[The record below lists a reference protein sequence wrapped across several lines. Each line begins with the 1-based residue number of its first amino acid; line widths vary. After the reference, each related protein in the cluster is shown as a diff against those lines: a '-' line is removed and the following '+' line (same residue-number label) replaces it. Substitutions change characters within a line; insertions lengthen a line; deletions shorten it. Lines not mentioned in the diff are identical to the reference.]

1 MTRSKSFYELLDVD
15 PESDVMQIKRAY
27 RKKAEKYHPDKYIDA
42 EPAKCEYALK
52 RMKSLNEAK
61 DILLDSE
68 KRQLYDSLLHE
79 QSFDYSKDSWLQFNA
94 VSEVC
99 RLSRLCEE
107 MERKGYDAKLPKRL
121 LKQAKMAM
129 KDEDLQYAH
138 EKVEE
143 AIEFIEENH
152 PALIRRQLKLE
163 VEAQKEIDR
172 DLPSFDYFRQKIGQ
186 GSKAMEDAEA
196 KARAQGPTATQEP
209 ALAQGSG
216 QGPGGMKK
224 AKPDECPKCFNGVAP
239 DQDYCYYCGYRF
251 D

>member
-1 MTRSKSFYELLDVD
+1 LTRNKSFYDLLGID
-15 PESDVMQIKRAY
+15 PESEDKEIKRAY
-27 RKKAEKYHPDKYIDA
+27 RKKAEKYHPDRYLGAD
-42 EPAKCEYALK
+42 PAKREYALK
-52 RMKSLNEAK
+52 QMKELNEAK

-79 QSFDYSKDSWLQFNA
+79 QSFDYGQDSWLQFNA

-107 MERKGYDAKLPKRL
+107 MDRKGYDAKLPKRL
-121 LKQAKMAM
+121 LKQSKMAM

-143 AIEFIEENH
+143 AMEFIEENY
-152 PALIRRQLKLE
+152 PALIKRQRRLE
-163 VEAQKEIDR
+163 DEAQREIDR
-172 DLPSFDYFRQKIGQ
+172 DLPSFDYFRQKIV
-186 GSKAMEDAEA
+186 
-196 KARAQGPTATQEP
+196 QGPQEKQEGEVRGRAAEP
-209 ALAQGSG
+209 PPDEGPG
-216 QGPGGMKK
+216 RGPGGKKK
-224 AKPDECPKCFNGVAP
+224 ARPNECPKCFNGIAP

>member
-1 MTRSKSFYELLDVD
+1 MTRSKNLYELLGVD
-15 PESDVMQIKRAY
+15 PESDSKEIKRAY

-42 EPAKCEYALK
+42 EPARCEYALR
-52 RMKSLNEAK
+52 RMKALNEAK

-79 QSFDYSKDSWLQFNA
+79 QSFEYSQDSWLQFNA

-107 MERKGYDAKLPKRL
+107 MDRKGYDAKLPKRL

-143 AIEFIEENH
+143 GIEYIEENY
-152 PALIRRQLKLE
+152 PALIRHQRRLE
-163 VEAQKEIDR
+163 DEAQKEIDR

-186 GSKAMEDAEA
+186 GQQTMDEAEA
-196 KARAQGPTATQEP
+196 KATVQGPAPEHRP
-209 ALAQGSG
+209 G
-216 QGPGGMKK
+216 QGPGGKK
-224 AKPDECPKCFNGVAP
+224 KERPSECPKCFNGIAP